1 MTKLYCRTCKDYVD
15 IGKEQR
21 IPAVGKG
28 ANRIRDTCPKC
39 KKKINSFVGLDW
51 TVAKHDES
59 EWETI
64 RAKRERATLQRN
76 AKKLGLMIYEEQ
88 KFLDCALKCLDEKD
102 ERATAKKTKR
112 RRQVNIAF

>member
-1 MTKLYCRTCKDYVD
+1 MTKLYCRTCKDYVNV
-15 IGKEQR
+15 GKEQR

-28 ANRIRDTCPKC
+28 ANRIHGTCPKC
-39 KKKINSFVGLDW
+39 KKKINSFVGSDW
-51 TVAKHDES
+51 TVAEHDKS

-88 KFLDCALKCLDEKD
+88 KCLDCALKCLDEKD
-102 ERATAKKTKR
+102 ERTAAKKAKKR
-112 RRQVNIAF
+112 KTG